1 MLVTF
6 FDKVSEWV
14 QSTLPFYAKLGVGVE
29 VAEKVFKGLAFS
41 LHVVADWFEVDILG
55 EPVVDGSAEA
65 NLFRHERSICVLFL
79 LPLPLILLPRDR

>member
-14 QSTLPFYAKLGVGVE
+14 QSTLPFDTEFGVGVE

-41 LHVVADWFEVDILG
+41 LHVIFKVDIL
-55 EPVVDGSAEA
+55 
-65 NLFRHERSICVLFL
+65 
-79 LPLPLILLPRDR
+79 